1 MNQCIREMLRLPKNS
16 RDKDIFIY
24 LGDATI
30 SSNVKGEKFGGSPTG
45 FFSKKKLKKYTDRI
59 NKVGKKKVKIMK
71 ISEHNTTKKHYK
83 CQKDLSN
90 IINY

>member
-1 MNQCIREMLRLPKNS
+1 MSLQVRFELRSNTTEMLRVLKNS

-30 SSNVKGEKFGGSPTG
+30 SSNEKGEKFGGSPTG
-45 FFSKKKLKKYTDRI
+45 FFQKELKKYTDRI

-83 CQKDLSN
+83 
-90 IINY
+90 